1 MDPHRLKVM
10 TLPIHF
16 VGSVTDL
23 KDSYS
28 FKTRRHQV
36 KTNSSKKATLM
47 TNTHVEHLSFN

>member
-10 TLPIHF
+10 TLTIDF
-16 VGSVTDL
+16 VGSVTNL

-47 TNTHVEHLSFN
+47 ANTHVEHLSFN